1 MSLPRPRKITVKGRT
16 YHWMVRK
23 AGPDVRLTVQDPAT
37 KELHQRT
44 FKAKLDD
51 YGDATVRASVSPA
64 DVKEFIL
71 YRFPEQPG

>member
-37 KELHQRT
+37 KELHQRK
-44 FKAKLDD
+44 FKAKTDD
-51 YGDATVRASVSPA
+51 YGDETIRASVSPA

-71 YRFPEQPG
+71 YRFPQPPA